1 MPFSP
6 TEIGKLYIFVLH
18 HSSANI
24 LSPLFS
30 AKGFFVEHKKT
41 KMPTLSPLS
50 TIYVHKMGKN
60 DQNGE
65 FGHSCFPPL
74 NFGLMGPVRF
84 EPLRICIFLIG
95 PRYALNICLHTAAIS
110 AGLVLSVFPNLSQD
124 VQCIYLLTTFSP
136 VSLFFSPSVLFN
148 KHSSSELNG
157 R

>member
-110 AGLVLSVFPNLSQD
+110 AWPSSQCLPKSVAGRSVYLSTN
-124 VQCIYLLTTFSP
+124 YLFTCQSF
-136 VSLFFSPSVLFN
+136 FFSLCSV
-148 KHSSSELNG
+148 
-157 R
+157 